1 MFIQHFQIIRIHP
14 VIGTSEEYGFS
25 EKPALPDM
33 YIHLGQKIHADKDVA
48 GSVVTDLY

>member
-33 YIHLGQKIHADKDVA
+33 YIHLGQKIHAEPVSRCA
-48 GSVVTDLY
+48 GSTQAG